1 MVLEMWKSSDTP
13 DGLNFK
19 YGGGSVGFIIDKQG
33 WGPGNI
39 GWCALKEAHENLV

>member
-1 MVLEMWKSSDTP
+1 MWKSSGTP

-33 WGPGNI
+33 WGQEISGDVP
-39 GWCALKEAHENLV
+39 LKKPMKI